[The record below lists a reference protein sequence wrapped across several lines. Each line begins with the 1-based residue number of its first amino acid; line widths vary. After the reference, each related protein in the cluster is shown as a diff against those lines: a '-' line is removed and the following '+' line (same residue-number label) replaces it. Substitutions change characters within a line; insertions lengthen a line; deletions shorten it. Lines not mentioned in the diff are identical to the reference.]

1 MGCKCGRVVSKKDN
15 TRVGDGTY
23 TDAYKAGFAAAT
35 AQIASLI
42 ESNAQRLLD
51 QEDINPYK
59 LTYVSDVSPPLTTVD
74 NLLLTNTTFPRNQ
87 DK

>member
-15 TRVGDGTY
+15 KRVGDGTY

-35 AQIASLI
+35 AQITSLI
-42 ESNAQRLLD
+42 EGNAQRLLD
-51 QEDINPYK
+51 REDINPYK
-59 LTYVSDVSPPLTTVD
+59 LTFVSDISPPLTVD
-74 NLLLTNTTFPRNQ
+74 NLLLANATLPRGQ

>member
-1 MGCKCGRVVSKKDN
+1 MGCKCGRVVSKKAN
-15 TRVGDGTY
+15 KRVGAGTY

-74 NLLLTNTTFPRNQ
+74 NLLLTNTTFPRSQ